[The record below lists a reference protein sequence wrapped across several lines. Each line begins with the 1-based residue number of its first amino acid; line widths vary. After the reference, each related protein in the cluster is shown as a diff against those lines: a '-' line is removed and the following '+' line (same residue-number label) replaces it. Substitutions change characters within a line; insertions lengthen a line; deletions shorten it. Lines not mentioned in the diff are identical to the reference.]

1 MPTKG
6 NDRKVIRFAPEL
18 LDVIKAELDRRG
30 QKGEKPD
37 FARWVR
43 QACIDKLKHAARSRG
58 ASTAELAELDAMPT
72 TGLHT
77 GVAATQRAEGED
89 VQLLL

>member
-6 NDRKVIRFAPEL
+6 NDRKVIRFAPVL
-18 LDVIKAELDRRG
+18 LAAIEAELGRRERNG
-30 QKGEKPD
+30 KRLDLAQ
-37 FARWVR
+37 WVR

-77 GVAATQRAEGED
+77 GVAATQRVEAESS
-89 VQLLL
+89 QLLL